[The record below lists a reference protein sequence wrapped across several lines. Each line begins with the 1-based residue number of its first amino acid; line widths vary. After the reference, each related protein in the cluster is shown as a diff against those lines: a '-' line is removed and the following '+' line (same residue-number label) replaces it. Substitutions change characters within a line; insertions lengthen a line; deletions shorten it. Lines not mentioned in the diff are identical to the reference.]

1 MEVKFEGNPGQDN
14 TYSETHLNGLQNYAP
29 NAQTVNNYNYGG
41 GLSASTRMS
50 NYFQQLHREIEDK
63 TKRQIIDE
71 LLYYTTKLD
80 GTKGME
86 EKLKDGGF
94 SNSFIRAA
102 LRQKQ
107 QYAKKAMQFD
117 CYPSAQEINLLL
129 FTDVINAF
137 RVYIEPMIHREEP
150 IETVMER
157 IHEKVVSPIMAKI
170 NENGAEDQDLHYT
183 TDHIYGMIYYLTGM
197 CHLNWKDYDNI

>member
-1 MEVKFEGNPGQDN
+1 MEVKVEGNPGQDN
-14 TYSETHLNGLQNYAP
+14 TYSETHLAGLQNYAP
-29 NAQTVNNYNYGG
+29 NAQTVNNYNYGDG
-41 GLSASTRMS
+41 VTRSSRMS
-50 NYFQQLHREIEDK
+50 TYFQQLHHEIEDK
-63 TKRQIIDE
+63 TKRKIIDD

-94 SNSFIRAA
+94 RDAFIREA
-102 LRQKQ
+102 LRKKQ

-117 CYPSAQEINLLL
+117 CYPSAQEINLLI
-129 FTDVINAF
+129 FADIINAF
-137 RVYIEPMIHREEP
+137 TVYIEPMIHREEP
-150 IETVMER
+150 IEDVMKQ

-183 TDHIYGMIYYLTGM
+183 ADHIYGMIYYLTGM
-197 CHLNWKDYDNI
+197 CHLNWKDYDNL

>member
-1 MEVKFEGNPGQDN
+1 MEVKLEGNPGQDN
-14 TYSETHLNGLQNYAP
+14 TYSETNLNGLQNYAP
-29 NAQTVNNYNYGG
+29 NAHAVYNYNYGG
-41 GLSASTRMS
+41 GMSASTRMS
-50 NYFQQLHREIEDK
+50 NYFQQLYREIEDK

-71 LLYYTTKLD
+71 LLYYTTRLD

-86 EKLKDGGF
+86 EKLQDGGF

-117 CYPSAQEINLLL
+117 CYPSAQEINLLI
-129 FTDVINAF
+129 FTDIINAF

-150 IETVMER
+150 IEAVMER
-157 IHEKVVSPIMAKI
+157 IHEKVVTPIMAKI
-170 NENGAEDQDLHYT
+170 NENGAEDSDLRYT

-197 CHLNWKDYDNI
+197 CHLNWKDYDNL